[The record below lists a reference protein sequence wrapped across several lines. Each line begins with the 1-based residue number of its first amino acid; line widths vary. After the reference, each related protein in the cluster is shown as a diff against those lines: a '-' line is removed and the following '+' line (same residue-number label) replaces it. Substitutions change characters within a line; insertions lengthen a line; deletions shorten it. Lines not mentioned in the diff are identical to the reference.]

1 MPTDFGV
8 SPLAPPA
15 PATQALLRRAYLL
28 MHTAAEMAA
37 LYEEQKAVASRYVH
51 ATARGHEAV
60 QLAAAFL
67 LTEVDYAAPYYR
79 DDALLLGL
87 GLPPYELMLQL
98 LAKRDD
104 PFSGGRTYYSHPSL
118 RRPGQPT
125 IPHQSSATGMQAI
138 PATGM
143 AHAIQYL

>member
-15 PATQALLRRAYLL
+15 PATLALLRRAYLL

-37 LYEEQKAVASRYVH
+37 LFEEQKTVASRYVH

-67 LTEVDYAAPYYR
+67 LTGADYAAPYYR
-79 DDALLLGL
+79 DDAMLLGM
-87 GLPPYELMLQL
+87 GLREFSMHPAQL
-98 LAKRDD
+98 LAVKQEILNTDL
-104 PFSGGRTYYSHPSL
+104 GVVTTRTRRIL
-118 RRPGQPT
+118 RAMEPGE
-125 IPHQSSATGMQAI
+125 IASAVEQLQT
-138 PATGM
+138 
-143 AHAIQYL
+143 L